1 MKMNLKKTV
10 AAILPALAIGAVG
23 AQMLSIEAPG
33 SETVVQPSEA
43 PIVTV
48 DTTTTEALVTSEAAA
63 PEAVVVAEPAAAE
76 PVVVAQ
82 AAPPVIVERSTTIT
96 QPAYRTEV
104 PGIALPRSVTPRS
117 GEDSGEEI
125 ATRGAPVD
133 VRAGLSPDFLTDQS
147 PGL

>member
-1 MKMNLKKTV
+1 MKMNLKKTA

-33 SETVVQPSEA
+33 SENVVQPSEA

-48 DTTTTEALVTSEAAA
+48 DTTTTEALATA
-63 PEAVVVAEPAAAE
+63 PEAVVISEPVAAE
-76 PVVVAQ
+76 PIVVAP
-82 AAPPVIVERSTTIT
+82 AAPPVIEERSTTIT
-96 QPAYRTEV
+96 RESYRTEV
-104 PGIALPRSVTPRS
+104 PGIALPRSVSPRS

-125 ATRGAPVD
+125 ATRTAPVD

>member
-33 SETVVQPSEA
+33 SENVVQPSEA

-48 DTTTTEALVTSEAAA
+48 DTTTTEALTVETTA
-63 PEAVVVAEPAAAE
+63 PEAVVISEPVAAE

-82 AAPPVIVERSTTIT
+82 AAPPVFVERSTTIA
-96 QPAYRTEV
+96 QPSYRTEV
-104 PGIALPRSVTPRS
+104 PGIALPRSVSPRS

-125 ATRGAPVD
+125 ATRTAPVD